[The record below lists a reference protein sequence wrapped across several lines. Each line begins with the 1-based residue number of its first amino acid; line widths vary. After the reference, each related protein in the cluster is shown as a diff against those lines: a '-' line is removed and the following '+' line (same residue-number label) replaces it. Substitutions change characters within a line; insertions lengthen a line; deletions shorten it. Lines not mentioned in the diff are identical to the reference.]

1 MLNRKLSLLALL
13 SIIAISPLTAQ
24 RMVNPLVALEEVNTI
39 KPKIAKLMNTAGIP
53 GLSVVVI
60 EDNKITYKDHFGVKS
75 LDTGEPIDDHT
86 IFCAADMGKPV
97 FTYAVLQL
105 VEEGIIDLDMPLY
118 AYLENPALARDER
131 YKLITARLVLNHT
144 SGLPNWGY
152 QGLSI
157 SFSPGQQFQYSG
169 EGYKY
174 LMKVVEELTKQPINE
189 VLKERVFM
197 PLDMTNSSFVW
208 EERFEPHTAFP
219 HNKISRAIQKHRPY
233 EANVSLS
240 MQTTATDYAKF
251 LLACMND
258 QGLKPE
264 SLDEMLTP
272 QVSIKELPESNS
284 QIDWGLG
291 FGLQETDEGKAFW
304 HWGDYNLSTGY
315 AVAYKEQKKA
325 VVYFTN
331 SENGLII
338 GDQIIDVCVGG
349 SHPTFSSLINEASE
363 LAIRYLIREMS
374 VNNKSFK
381 EAVQP
386 YMAENGH
393 HQDKELLDES
403 RMISLGY
410 ELFYNGQL
418 EKAKEVF
425 AMNLLAF
432 PESAIAYDCY
442 ANVCMHGGDQESA
455 LQHFEKAV
463 ELDSTRDITREIIKQ
478 LTRQTKGNTEFRLPY
493 HTNARHVSVSGSF
506 NNWDPFNLPCV
517 RENGEWVCTIDLEP
531 GSYQYKFIVDGVWIL
546 DPTNDESVYVDH
558 YHNSVVKVK

>member
-1 MLNRKLSLLALL
+1 MLQRQLLPLAML
-13 SIIAISPLTAQ
+13 IIFAIGPVTAQ
-24 RMVNPLVALEEVNTI
+24 NKVPSLVALKELNTTKSEI
-39 KPKIAKLMNTAGIP
+39 EKAMKTAGVP

-60 EDNKITYKDHFGVKS
+60 EDNKITYKDYFGVKS
-75 LDTGEPIDDHT
+75 LDTGEPIDKNT

-97 FTYAVLQL
+97 FAYAVMQL

-118 AYLENPALARDER
+118 AYLENPVLARDER
-131 YKLITARLVLNHT
+131 YKLITARIVLNHT

-152 QGLSI
+152 RGVSF

-169 EGYKY
+169 EAYKY
-174 LMKVVEELTKQPINE
+174 LMKVVEELTNKPIND
-189 VLKERVFM
+189 VLKERVFT

-219 HNKISRAIQKHRPY
+219 HNKIRRAIQKHRPY

-251 LLACMND
+251 LMACMND

-264 SLDEMLTP
+264 SFNEMLKS
-272 QVSIKELPESNS
+272 QVAVKELPESNS
-284 QIDWGLG
+284 KLDWGLG

-315 AVAYKEQKKA
+315 AVANKEQKKA

-338 GDQIIDVCVGG
+338 GKKIIEICVGG
-349 SHPTFSSLINEASE
+349 NHPTFSNLINEESE
-363 LAIRYLIREMS
+363 LALRHLIREMS
-374 VNNKSFK
+374 VNKKPFK

-393 HQDKELLDES
+393 HQDTELLDEA

-410 ELFYNGQL
+410 ELFYNGQI

-425 AMNLLAF
+425 AMNLKAF
-432 PESAIAYDCY
+432 PKSAVAYDCY
-442 ANVCMHGGDQESA
+442 ANVCMHGGDHDLA
-455 LQHFEKAV
+455 LQYFEKALG
-463 ELDSTRDITREIIKQ
+463 LDSTKNITRDIIKR
-478 LTRQTKGNTEFRLPY
+478 LTRQIKGNTEFRLPY
-493 HTNARHVSVSGSF
+493 HVNARHVSLAGSF
-506 NNWDPFNLPCV
+506 NDWNPFNLPCV
-517 RENGEWVCTIDLEP
+517 RENGEWVCTVDLEP
-531 GSYQYKFIVDGVWIL
+531 GRYQYKFIVDGVWIL
-546 DPTNDESVYVDH
+546 DPTNAESVYIDH
-558 YHNSVVKVK
+558 YHNSVIKVK